1 MKNYRIV
8 NEWAKKN
15 IKNNINKIK
24 NKLDENANIILS
36 NALYFESF
44 WDKKYLPKMT
54 QNMDILIYN
63 DES

>member
-24 NKLDENANIILS
+24 KKLANIILS

-44 WDKKYLPKMT
+44 WDKNYLPKMT
-54 QNMDILIYN
+54 QNIDILIYN